1 VDPGDVSPGRN
12 CAETYVEFK
21 ARKTKFKKR
30 KELEMARGDRPSI
43 IREQPT
49 PPEWGGLKEE
59 QLKDAVLMYHPAKGE
74 RYILKTE
81 VGPAEQFGFKVV
93 GEEVPDVRT
102 EPVKRGPGRPPK
114 EKE

>member
-1 VDPGDVSPGRN
+1 MRPPLAEGHGYG
-12 CAETYVEFK
+12 ETYKEFQE
-21 ARKTKFKKR
+21 RKDK
-30 KELEMARGDRPSI
+30 MARGDRPSI
-43 IREQPT
+43 IREKPT

-81 VGPAEQFGFKVV
+81 TGPAEKFGFKVV